1 MNPVKKALKRPQVDE
16 IVEVFRQSKSCTL
29 TSLGEALGQD
39 TTDNCP
45 DQQILRR
52 TLADF
57 RQAGFV
63 TKFFGEQNIWLWRE
77 EVYQRAVN
85 VESQV

>member
-1 MNPVKKALKRPQVDE
+1 MNPIKKALKRPQLL
-16 IVEVFRQSKSCTL
+16 EVVQALRDMKSCTL
-29 TSLGEALGQD
+29 TSLGQALGQD

-45 DQQILRR
+45 EQQVLRR

-57 RQAGFV
+57 RQAGFI
-63 TKFFGEQNIWLWRE
+63 TKFYGDQNIWLWHE

-85 VESQV
+85 AES